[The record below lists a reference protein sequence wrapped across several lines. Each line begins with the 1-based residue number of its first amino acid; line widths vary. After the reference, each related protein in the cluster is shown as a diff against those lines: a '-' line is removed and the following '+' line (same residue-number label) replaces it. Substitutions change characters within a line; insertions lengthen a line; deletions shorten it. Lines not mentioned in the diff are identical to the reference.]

1 MWMNPEIPVGKSKRR
16 PRLMSRGAGTLTDPG
31 AGASTALVTGQ
42 TRGVGMTECAHSRE
56 QTNEINDM
64 DNFKD

>member
-1 MWMNPEIPVGKSKRR
+1 
-16 PRLMSRGAGTLTDPG
+16 MSRGAGTLTDPG

-64 DNFKD
+64 DNFKV